1 MQSSQPGK
9 PMRDSQVEMIQLVL
23 PNDANG
29 LGNLLGGTVMHWID
43 LAAAMAAVRHA
54 RRVVVT
60 ASVDR
65 LDFRLP
71 IRVGEFCILKANV
84 NYTGRSSMEVGVKVF
99 GEHPL
104 TGEQRHTSTA
114 YLTFVALD
122 ESGQPTEI
130 PDVIPETEEDRRRYA
145 EAQERRAQRLR
156 SRPGKEVEG

>member
-1 MQSSQPGK
+1 
-9 PMRDSQVEMIQLVL
+9 MRESQVEMIQIVL
-23 PNDANG
+23 PNDANS

-43 LAAAMAAVRHA
+43 LAAATAAVRHA
-54 RRVVVT
+54 RRAVVT

-65 LDFRLP
+65 LDFKLP
-71 IRVGEFCILKANV
+71 IRIGEFCILKANV
-84 NYTGRSSMEVGVKVF
+84 NYAGRTSMEVGVKVF

-130 PDVIPETEEDRRRYA
+130 PDVVPESDDEKRRYA
-145 EAQERRAQRLR
+145 EARERRAQRLRTR